1 MEVVMIFEKPV
12 RTGRAAGCGSWQS
25 QYEALRV
32 SAAQA
37 AEQIRPGDA
46 VAVSGSANWPYAVDA
61 ALAPRLRSL
70 GGHIELLSLYAPL
83 DTALLSPDNADLVSY
98 QANFFSG
105 ERLLAKQG
113 NVWYVPTHLGA
124 TGDWMCARRPRAAV
138 IACSAPD
145 ENGWMCRSLWGA
157 SVPRQVLEQAETVI
171 VVVNDQI
178 PFFSSGGEGHMW
190 FHVSEADAIVE
201 DSRPPVEHPP
211 VPAGETDRRIA
222 EYIAELV
229 PDGAC
234 VQFGLGGLAN
244 AVGECLADAGKRD
257 LGLQTEVIG
266 NCVMELMKKGVLN
279 NSRKQT
285 CPGRSAGAYFVGD
298 KRLWDFARDNPAF
311 CQKDIHWTNDP
322 RRIARNHRV
331 VSINNAMEIDLTG
344 QVNAESAG
352 PRQYSGT
359 GGQLEWV
366 LGSQWS
372 KDGKSII
379 ALRSSYRDKAG
390 VLHSKIVPQL
400 PPGSVVTTPRTCV
413 QYVVTEYGVADL
425 KYKSVL
431 ERARALIAIAHPDF
445 RTELSR
451 NLAGT
456 LL

>member
-1 MEVVMIFEKPV
+1 MSIPTPV
-12 RTGRAAGCGSWQS
+12 RKGRASGLGDWRR
-25 QYEALRV
+25 QYEALRI
-32 SAAQA
+32 SAAGA
-37 AEQIRPGDA
+37 AELIRPGDA
-46 VAVSGSANWPYAVDA
+46 VAVSGSANWPYDVDA
-61 ALAPRLRSL
+61 ALTVRLRAL
-70 GGHIELLSLYAPL
+70 GGRIELLSLYAPL
-83 DTALLSPDNADLVSY
+83 DTGLLSPDNADLVSY

-105 ERLLAKQG
+105 ERLMARQG
-113 NVWYVPTHLGA
+113 NVWYVPAHLGA
-124 TGDWMCARRPRAAV
+124 TGDWMCSRRPRAAV
-138 IACSAPD
+138 VVCSAPD
-145 ENGWMCRSLWGA
+145 ENGWMSRSLWGA
-157 SVPRQVLEQAETVI
+157 GVPRQVLEQAETV
-171 VVVNDQI
+171 VAVVNDQL
-178 PFFSSGGEGHMW
+178 PFLPSDGEGHMLL
-190 FHVSEADAIVE
+190 HVSEADAIVE
-201 DSRPPVEHPP
+201 DSRPPAEHPP
-211 VPAGETDRRIA
+211 APAGETDRRIA
-222 EYIAELV
+222 GYIADLV

-257 LGLQTEVIG
+257 LGIQTEVIG

-285 CPGRSAGAYFVGD
+285 CPGRSVGAYLIGD

-322 RRIARNHRV
+322 RRIAQNDRV

-344 QVNAESAG
+344 QVNAESVG

-379 ALRSSYRDKAG
+379 ALRSSYRDKSG

-413 QYVVTEYGVADL
+413 QYVVTEYGAADL

-445 RTELSR
+445 RAELSR
-451 NLAGT
+451 SLAAA

>member
-1 MEVVMIFEKPV
+1 MSLPLPV
-12 RTGRAAGCGSWQS
+12 RKGRAAGSCGWRQ
-25 QYEALRV
+25 QYMALRM

-37 AEQIRPGDA
+37 AGLIQSGDTIA
-46 VAVSGSANWPYAVDA
+46 MSAAANWPYAVDA
-61 ALAPRLRSL
+61 ALAARLRSL
-70 GGHIELLSLYAPL
+70 NGRAEILSLYAPL
-83 DTALLSPDNADLVSY
+83 DTALLSAANTDIVSY

-113 NVWYVPTHLGA
+113 NVWYVPTHLSA
-124 TGDWMCARRPRAAV
+124 TGEWMNSRHPRVAV
-138 IACSAPD
+138 VTCSAPNQ
-145 ENGWMCRSLWGA
+145 NGWMCRSLWGA
-157 SVPRQVLEQAETVI
+157 NVHRQTLEQAETVI

-178 PFFSSGGEGHMW
+178 PFFASSGEGHML

-201 DSRPPVEHPP
+201 DSRPPAEHPP
-211 VPAGETDRRIA
+211 APTGEIDRRIA
-222 EYIAELV
+222 GYIAELI

-285 CPGRSAGAYFVGD
+285 CKGRSVGAYFIGD
-298 KRLWDFARDNPAF
+298 KRLWDFARDNPLF
-311 CQKDIHWTNDP
+311 CQKEIDWTNDP
-322 RRIARNHRV
+322 RRIAKNDRV

-344 QVNAESAG
+344 QVNAESVG
-352 PRQYSGT
+352 PVQYSGT

-372 KDGKSII
+372 KDGKSIL
-379 ALRSSYRDKAG
+379 ALHASYTDKQG
-390 VLHSKIVPQL
+390 VLHSKIL
-400 PPGSVVTTPRTCV
+400 PRLAPGSVVTTPRTCV

-431 ERARALIAIAHPDF
+431 ERAKALIAIAHPDF
-445 RTELSR
+445 RAELSR
-451 NLAGT
+451 NLPI
-456 LL
+456 

>member
-1 MEVVMIFEKPV
+1 MSFPTPV
-12 RTGRAAGCGSWQS
+12 RKGRASGSGGWRR
-25 QYEALRV
+25 QYEALRMP
-32 SAAQA
+32 AAQA
-37 AEQIRPGDA
+37 AELIRPGDA
-46 VAVSGSANWPYAVDA
+46 AAVSASANWPYAVDA
-61 ALAPRLRSL
+61 PLAERLRSQA
-70 GGHIELLSLYAPL
+70 GHMELLSLYAPL
-83 DTALLSPDNADLVSY
+83 DTALLSPVNADLVSY

-113 NVWYVPTHLGA
+113 NVWYVPAHLSA
-124 TGDWMCARRPRAAV
+124 TGDWMCARQPRAAV
-138 IACSAPD
+138 IACSPPD

-157 SVPRQVLEQAETVI
+157 SVPRAVLEQAETVV
-171 VVVNDQI
+171 VVVNSGL
-178 PFFSSGGEGHMW
+178 PSFSSGGEGHML

-201 DSRPPVEHPP
+201 DSRPPAEHPP

-222 EYIAELV
+222 AYIAELI

-244 AVGECLADAGKRD
+244 AVGECLVDAGKRD

-285 CPGRSAGAYFVGD
+285 CPGQSVGAYFIGD

-322 RRIARNHRV
+322 RRIAQNDRV

-344 QVNAESAG
+344 QVNAESVG

-390 VLHSKIVPQL
+390 VLRSKIVPQL
-400 PPGSVVTTPRTCV
+400 PPGSTVTTPRTCV

-445 RTELSR
+445 RAELSR
-451 NLAGT
+451 NLLGT